1 MVVERWHRKRQMAL
15 QHLSNQRRGIGCFVM
30 KNIFLIGMPSSGKT
44 TVGKILARHLRYRF
58 IDTDILI
65 EKNEGMSV
73 GDIFKNKGEAYFREA
88 ERDILR
94 VIRPD
99 SKLIIATGGG
109 MPCFFNGI
117 DFIKKNGLS
126 IYLDVKPEEL
136 LKRILNH
143 RNNDRPLYNK
153 ESDDLL
159 QTLEQKYTLRLPI
172 YSQADYQI
180 EVTEPLPDLIKTL
193 TAVLTKNENLTHT

>member
-1 MVVERWHRKRQMAL
+1 MAL
-15 QHLSNQRRGIGCFVM
+15 QHLPNQRRSIGCFVM

-58 IDTDILI
+58 IDTDALI
-65 EKNEGMSV
+65 EKNEGMNV
-73 GDIFKNKGEAYFREA
+73 ADIFKIKGESYFREA

-94 VIRPD
+94 AIRPH
-99 SKLIIATGGG
+99 SKLMVSTGGG
-109 MPCFFNGI
+109 MPCFFDGI
-117 DFIKKNGLS
+117 DFIKKNGIS
-126 IYLDVKPEEL
+126 IYLNVKPEEL

-159 QTLEQKYTLRLPI
+159 HTLEQKYTLRLPI

-180 EVTEPLPDLIKTL
+180 EVTQPLPDLIKTL
-193 TAVLTKNENLTHT
+193 TETLAKNENLIPK